1 MASVWCFCSL
11 CFGTEQL
18 FVMLNEKQHW
28 GLTEKDQTKAFFRCM
43 WEYDGSP
50 CQSNCLLPSVP
61 LSAVLLVA
69 SRPLSGCS
77 FYHAGNYRELAH
89 FYSDRRWSVGLDRSN
104 LFLPLLARKPLGPF
118 RIADW
123 VCILHVKFLRPSLDG
138 FCCWPSRRSC
148 FMCVSSLC
156 GCL

>member
-28 GLTEKDQTKAFFRCM
+28 ALPKRIKRRLFFRCT

-61 LSAVLLVA
+61 FSAVLLVA

-77 FYHAGNYRELAH
+77 CYHAGNYRELAH
-89 FYSDRRWSVGLDRSN
+89 FYSDPRWSVGLDRSN
-104 LFLPLLARKPLGPF
+104 LFLPLLARRPLGLF

-123 VCILHVKFLRPSLDG
+123 VRILHVKFLRPSLDG
-138 FCCWPSRRSC
+138 FCCWPSRRAR
-148 FMCVSSLC
+148 FMCESSLC
-156 GCL
+156 GYL